1 MPLMM
6 QSILVSAMF
15 GFAVLLV
22 VTGLA
27 SRQQETE
34 EVAERLDRYG
44 GRTPRSLQEV
54 ELEAP
59 FSERVLQPTIDA
71 MADMLSRFAPQH
83 LMESQRQKLES
94 AGNPNDWTPA
104 DFLGVRGL
112 AAIVVGAIPT
122 ILLFLGDAPLLK
134 LAGFAVFFTVIG
146 FMLPVVWLDRRIRE
160 RQDSIVKSL
169 PDALDLM
176 TISVEAGLGFDAA
189 LAKVTEK
196 WDTDLAY
203 EFGRVISEIRL
214 GKNRRDALRDMAE
227 RADVD
232 ELTSFVAAI
241 VQADQLGVS
250 IGKVL
255 RVQSEEMRVR
265 RRQRAEE
272 KAQKAPIKMLF
283 PMAFLL
289 MPALFII
296 LLGPAIPVAMD
307 ALGGL

>member
-1 MPLMM
+1 MPAMM
-6 QSILVSAMF
+6 QTILVSAMF
-15 GFAVLLV
+15 GFAILLIT
-22 VTGLA
+22 TGLA

-59 FSERVLQPTIDA
+59 FSERVLQPAINTLSNA
-71 MADMLSRFAPQH
+71 LSRMTPQS
-83 LMESQRQKLES
+83 MIESQQDKLEA
-94 AGNPNDWTPA
+94 AGNPNGWSAA

-112 AAIVVGAIPT
+112 SAIVVGAIPT
-122 ILLFLGDAPLLK
+122 VLMFIGGASTPKLL
-134 LAGFAVFFTVIG
+134 GFAVVFVVLG
-146 FMLPVVWLDRRIRE
+146 FMLPVVWLERLIGERR
-160 RQDSIVKSL
+160 SSVLKSL

-176 TISVEAGLGFDAA
+176 TISVEAGLGFDSAMS
-189 LAKVTEK
+189 KVSEK
-196 WDTDLAY
+196 WDSDLAF

-214 GKNRRDALRDMAE
+214 GKSRREALRDMANRVQVE
-227 RADVD
+227 

-272 KAQKAPIKMLF
+272 AAQKAPIKMLF

-296 LLGPAIPVAMD
+296 LLGPAVPRAMD
-307 ALGGL
+307 AFSAL

>member
-1 MPLMM
+1 MPALM
-6 QSILVSAMF
+6 QTILVSAMF

-22 VTGLA
+22 ATGLA
-27 SRQQETE
+27 SRQHETE

-59 FSERVLQPTIDA
+59 FSERVLQPTIQA
-71 MADMLSRFAPQH
+71 LAETLSRFTPQT
-83 LMESQRQKLES
+83 MIENQRENLEA
-94 AGNPNDWTPA
+94 AGNPNGWTAA

-112 AAIVVGAIPT
+112 AAIIVGAIPAV
-122 ILLFLGDAPLLK
+122 LMYLGNAPLLH
-134 LAGFAVFFTVIG
+134 LLGFTAIFVVLG
-146 FMLPVVWLDRRIRE
+146 FMLPVIWLSRRITE
-160 RQDSIVKSL
+160 RKDSIVKSL

-176 TISVEAGLGFDAA
+176 TISVEAGLGFDSAM
-189 LAKVTEK
+189 AKVTEK
-196 WDTDLAY
+196 WDSHLAY

-214 GKNRRDALRDMAE
+214 GKSRREALRDMAD
-227 RADVD
+227 RVQVD

-272 KAQKAPIKMLF
+272 AAQKAPIKMLF

-296 LLGPAIPVAMD
+296 LLGPAVPRAME
-307 ALGGL
+307 AFSGL